1 MNGKLAL
8 SWLLFHF
15 CESSVKQRAYVQTES
30 RQVTVSP
37 LLVVAVVLLSVLGL
51 ASLVARA
58 VAFGREIVELVQ
70 LNHLRT
76 DLLHS
81 RQENLA
87 LRQKLTQ
94 VGERVTSLELLA
106 DEVRVLARIAGKG
119 AEKPAPAKVYVNQL
133 FTPEATAGPLKL
145 RLNALQ
151 NISGR
156 IDRQI
161 DNLAQLYKKGH
172 WRLTYTPSIWPAEGI
187 LADRFGTIQDRFGLG
202 LSSFHRGVDITADAG
217 SLVLASA
224 DGLVLSTGRR
234 RDYGKTI
241 VVRHRFGIS
250 TVYAHLSAYN
260 VASGEPV
267 RRGQLIGFVGSTGR
281 STGPHLHYEV
291 RVGDIPV
298 NPMRYV
304 SNQARNRPPRLVGIS
319 PDRQRSS
326 GPFQAYPLLVE

>member
-133 FTPEATAGPLKL
+133 FTPEATAGPLKFEVECLAEYL
-145 RLNALQ
+145 R
-151 NISGR
+151 
-156 IDRQI
+156 
-161 DNLAQLYKKGH
+161 
-172 WRLTYTPSIWPAEGI
+172 
-187 LADRFGTIQDRFGLG
+187 QDRP
-202 LSSFHRGVDITADAG
+202 A
-217 SLVLASA
+217 
-224 DGLVLSTGRR
+224 
-234 RDYGKTI
+234 
-241 VVRHRFGIS
+241 
-250 TVYAHLSAYN
+250 
-260 VASGEPV
+260 
-267 RRGQLIGFVGSTGR
+267 
-281 STGPHLHYEV
+281 
-291 RVGDIPV
+291 
-298 NPMRYV
+298 
-304 SNQARNRPPRLVGIS
+304 NRQPRPAL
-319 PDRQRSS
+319 
-326 GPFQAYPLLVE
+326 